1 MNLIEDLR
9 WRGLVAQSTDEAAL
23 LESLKKP
30 ITLYI
35 GFDPTAP
42 SLHVGNLVVLLV
54 LRRFQLAGHNPIALV
69 GGATGLVG
77 DPSGRNDERT
87 LNSSEVVEEWVSRIR
102 KQVSAFL
109 DFDAKTNPALVVNN
123 LDWTS
128 PLSAIEFL
136 RDIGKH
142 FSVNQMLAKDSVS
155 SRLEAGGISYT
166 EFSYQVLQA
175 YDYLELFRRNNCT
188 LQLGG
193 SDQWGNIVAGL
204 DLIRR
209 VEQGSAH
216 ALTVPLLAK
225 ADGTKFGKTAGGSVW
240 LDPEMT
246 SPYAFFQFWLNTE
259 DKDVINFLKV
269 FSFLSHEDIE
279 ALDIAHT
286 ANPGL
291 REAHRALA
299 RELTTLVHGAD
310 TTSRVEAAARALF
323 GQGELSELDEKTLA
337 GALAEL
343 PRTVISKDAQI
354 PTWVDLLASTGVVDS
369 KSAAR
374 RIVKEGGAYLN
385 NVKICATLFYDAARG
400 IVKEGGA
407 YLNNVKISGE
417 DFAPQKSDFLCGK
430 YAILR
435 KGKRDLAC
443 VELV

>member
-1 MNLIEDLR
+1 MNLLEDLR
-9 WRGLVAQSTDEAAL
+9 WRGLLAQSTDEAAL

-30 ITLYI
+30 ITLYV

-54 LRRFQLAGHNPIALV
+54 LRRFQLAGHTPIALV

-77 DPSGRNDERT
+77 DPSGKNEERT
-87 LNSSEVVEEWVSRIR
+87 LNSTEIVEGWVNRIR
-102 KQVSAFL
+102 TQVSAFL
-109 DFDAKTNPALVVNN
+109 DFSEAKNKAIVVNN

-142 FSVNQMLAKDSVS
+142 FSVNQMLSKDSVS
-155 SRLEAGGISYT
+155 ARLEAGGISYT
-166 EFSYQVLQA
+166 EFSYQVLQS
-175 YDYLELFRRNNCT
+175 YDFLELYRRNNCT

-209 VEQGSAH
+209 VEQGSGH
-216 ALTVPLLAK
+216 ALTVPLLTK

-240 LDPEMT
+240 LDPAMT
-246 SPYAFFQFWLNTE
+246 SPYAFFQYWLNTD

-269 FSFLSHEDIE
+269 FSFKSHEEIT
-279 ALDIAHT
+279 ALENAHKE
-286 ANPGL
+286 NPGL

-299 RELTTLVHGAD
+299 RELTALVHSQA
-310 TTSRVEAAARALF
+310 TTDRVEAAAKALF
-323 GQGELSELDEKTLA
+323 GQGDLTELDEETLA

-343 PRTVISKDAQI
+343 PRTTVSKNDAI
-354 PTWVDLLASTGVVDS
+354 PTWVDLLAATGVVDS

-385 NVKICATLFYDAARG
+385 N
-400 IVKEGGA
+400 E
-407 YLNNVKISGE
+407 KISGE

-430 YAILR
+430 YAVLR
-435 KGKRDLAC
+435 KGKRDLAA

>member
-9 WRGLVAQSTDEAAL
+9 WRGLLAQSTDEAAL
-23 LESLKKP
+23 AESLKKP
-30 ITLYI
+30 LTLYV

-54 LRRFQLAGHNPIALV
+54 LRRFQLAGHNPLALV

-77 DPSGRNDERT
+77 DPSGKNEERT
-87 LNSSEVVEEWVSRIR
+87 LNSSDTVAEWVGRI
-102 KQVSAFL
+102 KEQVSVFL
-109 DFDAKTNPALVVNN
+109 DFDSKSNPAKVVNN
-123 LDWTS
+123 LDWTA

-142 FSVNQMLAKDSVS
+142 FSVNQMLARDSVS

-166 EFSYQVLQA
+166 EFSYQVLQS
-175 YDYLELFRRNNCT
+175 YDYLELFRRYNCT

-209 VEQGSAH
+209 VEQASAH
-216 ALTVPLLAK
+216 AVTVPLLTK

-246 SPYAFFQFWLNTE
+246 SPYAFFQYWLNTD

-269 FSFLSHEDIE
+269 FSFKSHAEITE
-279 ALDIAHT
+279 MEKNHLE
-286 ANPGL
+286 NPGL
-291 REAHRALA
+291 REAHRELA
-299 RELTTLVHGAD
+299 RELTTLVHTQEVSD
-310 TTSRVEAAARALF
+310 RVESAAKALF
-323 GQGELSELDEKTLA
+323 GQGDLSQLDLTTLKSALSELPQTKVSSLE
-337 GALAEL
+337 E
-343 PRTVISKDAQI
+343 I
-354 PTWVDLLASTGVVDS
+354 PTWVDLIAATGVVES

-385 NVKICATLFYDAARG
+385 N
-400 IVKEGGA
+400 E
-407 YLNNVKISGE
+407 KISGE
-417 DFAPQKSDFLCGK
+417 DFRPSKNDFLCGK
-430 YAILR
+430 YAVLR
-435 KGKRDLAC
+435 KGKRDLAAI
-443 VELV
+443 ELV

>member
-30 ITLYI
+30 VTLYI

-102 KQVSAFL
+102 KQVSVFL
-109 DFDAKTNPALVVNN
+109 DFDTTTNPAVVVNN
-123 LDWTS
+123 LDWTA

-166 EFSYQVLQA
+166 EFSYQVLQS

-246 SPYAFFQFWLNTE
+246 SPYAFFQYWLNTE
-259 DKDVINFLKV
+259 DRDVVNFLKV
-269 FSFLSHEDIE
+269 FSFLTHSEID
-279 ALDIAHT
+279 ALENAHNT
-286 ANPGL
+286 NPGL

-310 TTSRVEAAARALF
+310 TTVRVEAAARALF
-323 GQGELSELDEKTLA
+323 GQGELSELDEHTLT

-343 PRTVISKDAQI
+343 PRTIISKDSQI
-354 PTWVDLLASTGVVDS
+354 PTWVDLLAATGVVES

-385 NVKICATLFYDAARG
+385 NVKI
-400 IVKEGGA
+400 
-407 YLNNVKISGE
+407 SGE
-417 DFAPQKSDFLCGK
+417 DFAPSKSDFLCGK
-430 YAILR
+430 YAVLR

-443 VELV
+443 VELA

>member
-87 LNSSEVVEEWVSRIR
+87 LNSNEVVEEWVSRIR
-102 KQVSAFL
+102 KQVAAFL
-109 DFDAKTNPALVVNN
+109 DFEAEDNPALVVNN

-166 EFSYQVLQA
+166 EFSYQVLQS

-240 LDPEMT
+240 LDPDMT

-269 FSFLSHEDIE
+269 FSFSSHAEID
-279 ALDIAHT
+279 ALEVAHT

-343 PRTVISKDAQI
+343 PRTVISKDAEI
-354 PTWVDLLASTGVVDS
+354 PTWVDLLAATGVVDS

-374 RIVKEGGAYLN
+374 R
-385 NVKICATLFYDAARG
+385 

-443 VELV
+443 VELA

>member
-1 MNLIEDLR
+1 MNLLEDLR
-9 WRGLVAQSTDEAAL
+9 WRGLLAQSTDEAAL

-30 ITLYI
+30 ITLYV

-54 LRRFQLAGHNPIALV
+54 LRRFQLAGHTPIALV

-77 DPSGRNDERT
+77 DPSGKNEERT
-87 LNSSEVVEEWVSRIR
+87 LNSTEIVEGWVNRIR
-102 KQVSAFL
+102 TQVSAFL
-109 DFDAKTNPALVVNN
+109 DFSEAKNKAIVVNN

-142 FSVNQMLAKDSVS
+142 FSVNQMLSKDSVS
-155 SRLEAGGISYT
+155 ARLEAGGISYT
-166 EFSYQVLQA
+166 EFSYQVLQS
-175 YDYLELFRRNNCT
+175 YDFLELYRRNNCT

-209 VEQGSAH
+209 VEQGSGH
-216 ALTVPLLAK
+216 ALTVPLLTK

-240 LDPEMT
+240 LDPAMT
-246 SPYAFFQFWLNTE
+246 SPYAFFQYWLNTD

-269 FSFLSHEDIE
+269 FSFKSHEEIT
-279 ALDIAHT
+279 ALENAHKE
-286 ANPGL
+286 NPGL

-299 RELTTLVHGAD
+299 RELTALVHSQA
-310 TTSRVEAAARALF
+310 TTDRVEAAAKALF
-323 GQGELSELDEKTLA
+323 GQGDLTELDEETLA

-343 PRTVISKDAQI
+343 PRTTVSKSDAI
-354 PTWVDLLASTGVVDS
+354 PTWVDLLAATGVVDS

-374 RIVKEGGAYLN
+374 RIVKEGGSYLN
-385 NVKICATLFYDAARG
+385 N
-400 IVKEGGA
+400 E
-407 YLNNVKISGE
+407 KISGE

-430 YAILR
+430 YAVLR
-435 KGKRDLAC
+435 KGKRDLAA
-443 VELV
+443 VELI

>member
-9 WRGLVAQSTDEAAL
+9 WRGLLAQTTDEADL
-23 LESLKKP
+23 LEALKKP
-30 ITLYI
+30 TTLYV

-42 SLHVGNLVVLLV
+42 SLHAGNLVVLLV

-77 DPSGRNDERT
+77 DPSGKNEERT
-87 LNSSEVVEEWVSRIR
+87 LNSTEIVEGWVNRIR

-109 DFDAKTNPALVVNN
+109 DFDAPKNPAAVVNN

-142 FSVNQMLAKDSVS
+142 FSVNQMLSKDSVS
-155 SRLEAGGISYT
+155 ARLEAGGISYT
-166 EFSYQVLQA
+166 EFSYQVLQS
-175 YDYLELFRRNNCT
+175 YDFLELYRRNNCT
-188 LQLGG
+188 LQVGG

-209 VEQGSAH
+209 VEQGSGH
-216 ALTVPLLAK
+216 ALTVPLLMK

-246 SPYAFFQFWLNTE
+246 SPYAFFQFWLNSD

-269 FSFLSHEDIE
+269 FSFKTHEE
-279 ALDIAHT
+279 IAELEKIHNE
-286 ANPGL
+286 NPGL

-299 RELTTLVHGAD
+299 RELTSLVHSEE
-310 TTSRVEAAARALF
+310 TTERVEAAARALF
-323 GQGELSELDEKTLA
+323 GQGELSELDEATLA
-337 GALAEL
+337 SALAEL
-343 PRTVISKDAQI
+343 PRTTVSSSEEI
-354 PTWVDLLASTGVVDS
+354 PTWVDLLAATGVVDS

-385 NVKICATLFYDAARG
+385 NVKI
-400 IVKEGGA
+400 
-407 YLNNVKISGE
+407 SGE
-417 DFAPQKSDFLCGK
+417 DFRPSKSDFLCGK
-430 YAILR
+430 YAVLR
-435 KGKRDLAC
+435 KGKRDLAAI
-443 VELV
+443 ELI

>member
-9 WRGLVAQSTDEAAL
+9 WRGLLAQSTDEEAL

-30 ITLYI
+30 TTLYV

-42 SLHVGNLVVLLV
+42 SLHAGNLVVLLV

-77 DPSGRNDERT
+77 DPSGKNEERT
-87 LNSSEVVEEWVSRIR
+87 LNSTEIVEGWVNRIR

-109 DFDAKTNPALVVNN
+109 DFDAPKNPAQVVNN
-123 LDWTS
+123 LDWTA

-142 FSVNQMLAKDSVS
+142 FSVNQMLSKDSVS
-155 SRLEAGGISYT
+155 ARLEGGGISYT
-166 EFSYQVLQA
+166 EFSYQVLQS
-175 YDYLELFRRNNCT
+175 YDYLELYRRNNCT
-188 LQLGG
+188 LQVGG

-209 VEQGSAH
+209 VEQGSGH
-216 ALTVPLLAK
+216 ALTVPLLMK

-240 LDPEMT
+240 LDADMT
-246 SPYAFFQFWLNTE
+246 SPYAFFQFWLNSD

-269 FSFLSHEDIE
+269 FSFKSHDEITE
-279 ALDIAHT
+279 LEKSHNE
-286 ANPGL
+286 NPGL

-299 RELTTLVHGAD
+299 RELTSLVHSEE
-310 TTSRVEAAARALF
+310 TTQRVEAAARALF
-323 GQGELSELDEKTLA
+323 GQGELSELDEATLA
-337 GALAEL
+337 SALAEL
-343 PRTVISKDAQI
+343 PRTTISTNDEI
-354 PTWVDLLASTGVVDS
+354 PTWVDLLAATGVVDS

-385 NVKICATLFYDAARG
+385 NQ
-400 IVKEGGA
+400 
-407 YLNNVKISGE
+407 KISRE
-417 DFAPQKSDFLCGK
+417 DFRPSKSDFLCGK
-430 YAILR
+430 YAVLR
-435 KGKRDLAC
+435 KGKRDLAA
-443 VELV
+443 VELA

>member
-1 MNLIEDLR
+1 MNLLEDLR
-9 WRGLVAQSTDEAAL
+9 WRGLLAQSTDEAAL
-23 LESLKKP
+23 LESLKNP
-30 ITLYI
+30 ITLYV

-54 LRRFQLAGHNPIALV
+54 LRRFQLAGHTPIALV

-77 DPSGRNDERT
+77 DPSGKNEERT
-87 LNSSEVVEEWVSRIR
+87 LNSTEIVEGWVNRIR
-102 KQVSAFL
+102 TQVSAFL
-109 DFDAKTNPALVVNN
+109 DFSEAKNKAIVVNN

-142 FSVNQMLAKDSVS
+142 FSVNQMLSKDSVS
-155 SRLEAGGISYT
+155 ARLEAGGISYT
-166 EFSYQVLQA
+166 EFSYQVLQS
-175 YDYLELFRRNNCT
+175 YDFLELYRRNNCT

-209 VEQGSAH
+209 VEQGSGH
-216 ALTVPLLAK
+216 ALTVPLLTK

-240 LDPEMT
+240 LDPAMT
-246 SPYAFFQFWLNTE
+246 SPYAFFQYWLNTD

-269 FSFLSHEDIE
+269 FSFKSHEEIT
-279 ALDIAHT
+279 ALENAHRE
-286 ANPGL
+286 NPGL

-299 RELTTLVHGAD
+299 RELTALVHSQA
-310 TTSRVEAAARALF
+310 TTDRVEAAAKALF
-323 GQGELSELDEKTLA
+323 GQGDLTELDEETLA

-343 PRTVISKDAQI
+343 PRTTVLKNDAI
-354 PTWVDLLASTGVVDS
+354 PTWVDLLAATGVVDS

-385 NVKICATLFYDAARG
+385 N
-400 IVKEGGA
+400 E
-407 YLNNVKISGE
+407 KISGE

-430 YAILR
+430 YAVLR
-435 KGKRDLAC
+435 KGKRDLAA
-443 VELV
+443 VELI